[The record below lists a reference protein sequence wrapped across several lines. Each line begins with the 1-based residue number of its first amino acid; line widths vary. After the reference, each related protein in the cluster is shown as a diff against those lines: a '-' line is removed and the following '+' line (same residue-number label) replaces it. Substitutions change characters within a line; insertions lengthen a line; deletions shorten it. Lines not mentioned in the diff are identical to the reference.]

1 LKIALQGGSGVV
13 GRRLTESLGP
23 EHEFVDLPLA
33 DLVVIATPL
42 EAAEDAYHKARIAAP
57 AARVLDMSGYLKD
70 AGLAVHLLHCRLTGI
85 AFPDGLPVATPACFA
100 AAVAVPVFYLSRGGF
115 TPRRLMV
122 HGLGGRTVV
131 GKSGDVPSHH
141 ARFASPDGT
150 GHHAREASFY
160 AGCPVTVSI
169 CVADIDDGILAATY
183 MELDRRKTAEI
194 GPSPPSIPPEGCVR
208 YRGIGGD
215 FRPEADMPPLRSILG
230 TGDCVFRFR
239 PVGAKLEGAGANVE
253 LIEIQAALDNVE
265 FPVQLAVDY
274 IRHLE
279 ESRHARRPA
288 AR

>member
-23 EHEFVDLPLA
+23 EPEFVDLPLA

-42 EAAEDAYHKARIAAP
+42 EAAEDAYHKARTAAP
-57 AARVLDMSGYLKD
+57 AARVLDMTGYLKD

-100 AAVAVPVFYLSRGGF
+100 AAVAVPVFYLNRVLSF
-115 TPRRLMV
+115 APRRLMA

-131 GKSGDVPSHH
+131 GTSGDVPSHH

-150 GHHAREASFY
+150 GHHAREAFFY
-160 AGCPVTVSI
+160 TGCPVTVSI
-169 CVADIDDGILAATY
+169 CVADIDSGILATTY
-183 MELDRRKTAEI
+183 MELDQREIAEN
-194 GPSPPSIPPEGCVR
+194 GPAPPLVPPEGCVR
-208 YRGIGGD
+208 YRGIEGD
-215 FRPEADMPPLRSILG
+215 FRPEADMPPLRSLLG

-239 PVGAKLEGAGANVE
+239 PVGPE
-253 LIEIQAALDNVE
+253 LIEIQAALDNIE
-265 FPVQLAVDY
+265 FPVQFAVDY
-274 IRHLE
+274 VRYLE